1 MLAALASSRSLDTDQ
16 QQEIAMNR
24 PFRSTAEFKYPLGN
38 EWKGARERLSL
49 LEAWLDPW
57 TIRILGQIGVGEGW
71 RCLEIAAG
79 GGSIAEWLCRQVG
92 GSGHVLATDL
102 EPRLLETINASN
114 LEVWRH
120 DILRQPLPEGV
131 FDLVHARALLGFLPR
146 PAQAIGKMAAAL
158 KPGGW
163 LLVEA
168 SDAISA
174 IPDPSMTQTA
184 IALSKKGR
192 DVIVKH
198 CGWDGE
204 YGRRLYHDVSIN
216 GIGDLQ
222 AEGFVAVQIG
232 GTPSA
237 RCWKI
242 TLEQVQDQI
251 LEAGLLTSTELEDY
265 RSLLESPEY
274 RWFTPTMMSV
284 WGRRI
289 AAR

>member
-1 MLAALASSRSLDTDQ
+1 
-16 QQEIAMNR
+16 
-24 PFRSTAEFKYPLGN
+24 LGN

-57 TIRILGQIGVGEGW
+57 TIRILGKIGVGEGW

-92 GSGHVLATDL
+92 GSGHVVATDL
-102 EPRLLETINASN
+102 EPRLLEAINASN
-114 LEVWRH
+114 MEVWRH
-120 DILRQPLPEGV
+120 DILRERLPEGAY
-131 FDLVHARALLGFLPR
+131 DLVHGRALLGFLPR
-146 PAQAIGKMAAAL
+146 PAEAIGKMAAAL

-163 LLVEA
+163 LLVE
-168 SDAISA
+168 SGDSVSA
-174 IPDPSMTQTA
+174 IPDPSMTPGAT
-184 IALSKKGR
+184 ALSKKGR
-192 DVIVKH
+192 DALLSLLH
-198 CGWDGE
+198 YDGE
-204 YGRRLYHDVSIN
+204 YGRRLYHDVSTK

-222 AEGFVAVQIG
+222 AEGFVSMQIG

-242 TLEQVQDQI
+242 SLEQVQDQI
-251 LEAGLLTSTELEDY
+251 LEAGLLTSMELEDY

-274 RWFTPTMMSV
+274 RWFTPMMMSV

-289 AAR
+289 AAQ

>member
-1 MLAALASSRSLDTDQ
+1 VQ
-16 QQEIAMNR
+16 QGKQEIAMNR
-24 PFRSTAEFKYPLGN
+24 PFRTTAEYKYPLGN
-38 EWKGARERLSL
+38 DWKGARERLSL

-57 TIRILGQIGVGEGW
+57 TIRTLGKIGVREGW

-79 GGSIAEWLCRQVG
+79 GGSIAEWLGRRVG
-92 GSGHVLATDL
+92 GSGHVVATDL
-102 EPRLLETINASN
+102 EPRFLEAMDASN

-120 DILRQPLPEGV
+120 DILRDPLPEGA
-131 FDLVHARALLGFLPR
+131 FDLLHARAVLGFLPC
-146 PAQAIGKMAAAL
+146 PAEAIGKMAAAL
-158 KPGGW
+158 KSGGW

-168 SDAISA
+168 SDSVSA
-174 IPDPSMTQTA
+174 IPDPSMTPAA

-192 DVIVKH
+192 DAMVRH

-204 YGRRLYHDVSIN
+204 YGRRLHHDVSIN
-216 GIGDLQ
+216 GIDALQ
-222 AEGFVAVQIG
+222 AEGFVTVQIG

-237 RCWKI
+237 RFWQI

-274 RWFTPTMMSV
+274 RWFTPMMMSV
-284 WGRRI
+284 WGRRVQ
-289 AAR
+289 RKNNH